1 MEEKNLEQLKKLAK
15 VFNTDNVITS
25 AEVEQVLKGIL
36 SIMASFRK
44 ENVQLTENNKQL
56 YIALLEDIKTEYQKT
71 IETIENK
78 GENLSNAFKIETKKA
93 QDKLEAEITKAQNLV
108 KQLQSIQVKD
118 GKDADEEVIVDKV
131 LEKIK
136 LPEYEEFIL
145 DDKGE
150 QIVEEIN
157 SLPIEDKYKIDAKH
171 IKNLP
176 EQVVYRGGG
185 VSGIKE
191 IIAGTN
197 ITVDNSNLGY
207 PVISSTGGGGGS
219 GSPGGS
225 DTQVQFNDGGSFGG
239 DAGMTYNKTTDTLT
253 LAGAI
258 NMESANIED
267 SDASHYL
274 SIKTTSN
281 LTANRDFTIVPG
293 DAARTLTM
301 AGNINVA
308 ANFTTSGANALTL
321 TTTGATNV
329 TLPTTGT
336 LATLIGTESLSN
348 KTLDGAKLVNGGYFA
363 DANGNEQIIFN
374 TTTSAINEF
383 TFTNA
388 ATGNSPSIAATGGNT
403 DINVN
408 LVPKGAGR
416 VTATGVNIPTISS
429 TDTFTNKTMTAS
441 SNVLGGVT
449 MTLGS
454 DATGDIYY
462 RNSGGVLTR
471 LPIGSSTQVLTVS
484 GGLPTWAAAGG
495 GGGSP
500 GGSGS
505 ELQYRGGASTFSA
518 VSGSSV
524 SSEGYLTLAP
534 TASTSGTPNL
544 LTLTGPTHTTLTA
557 STEAN
562 DVFWDF
568 ARTVQFSTGAL
579 TNQRAVYI
587 TAPTYSFVGASTLT
601 TASTLAI
608 SGAPVA
614 GTNATIT
621 NAYALDVI
629 GGITHV
635 GGQLA
640 VNGGSAGSPG
650 LYFDL
655 NNTAGFFSS
664 TTGTIGFTA
673 SGSSRYTINS
683 TDIRSTGTGF
693 VLPRNLGT
701 DGLMLYTSGDTNTG
715 VGTPGSDVFNIIT
728 GGVKA
733 LTADASQRVGVGVAS
748 GSITAALH
756 IKASTTS
763 TASLRLDAGTAPT
776 SPNEGDLWADSTQK
790 GIVMFANGIKQVSSG
805 TIFTQTA
812 NTSVSATT
820 TETTLLG
827 SGVGTLTLPANF
839 WVPSKT
845 IKIKVTCSDIDTDAT
860 PGTWTIRGKYGS
872 TTIVSHAG
880 TPTAS
885 QTNGTGDT
893 EIILTCRTAGASGTI
908 AGYIKTTYG
917 YTGVSTFMGT
927 TTSTTTVN
935 TTASGAIGVTMQFG
949 NSNAGN
955 NITSLISIV
964 EVIN

>member
-71 IETIENK
+71 IETLENK

-93 QDKLEAEITKAQNLV
+93 QDKFEAEIIKAQNLV

-157 SLPIEDKYKIDAKH
+157 SLPIEDKYKIDASH

-176 EQVVYRGGG
+176 ISKDVGVGARFLQYLADVNISEPTDGQVLTYDSTTRTWRN
-185 VSGIKE
+185 E
-191 IIAGTN
+191 
-197 ITVDNSNLGY
+197 NS
-207 PVISSTGGGGGS
+207 SGGGGG
-219 GSPGGS
+219 GTPGGS

-348 KTLDGAKLVNGGYFA
+348 KTLDEAKIINGGFIK
-363 DANGNEQIIFN
+363 DANNNELLIF
-374 TTTSAINEF
+374 TTTASAVNEL
-383 TFTNA
+383 TFANA
-388 ATGNSPSIAATGGNT
+388 ATGNAPKFSATGGDTNIS
-403 DINVN
+403 INF
-408 LVPKGAGR
+408 VPKG
-416 VTATGVNIPTISS
+416 TGTLQVNGTP
-429 TDTFTNKTMTAS
+429 
-441 SNVLGGVT
+441 
-449 MTLGS
+449 
-454 DATGDIYY
+454 
-462 RNSGGVLTR
+462 VLT
-471 LPIGSSTQVLTVS
+471 SMTV
-484 GGLPTWAAAGG
+484 AGTG
-495 GGGSP
+495 T
-500 GGSGS
+500 
-505 ELQYRGGASTFSA
+505 ELQYRSSATDLAA

-534 TASTSGTPNL
+534 TASTSGSPKL
-544 LTLTGPTHTTLTA
+544 LTITGPTHTTLTA
-557 STEAN
+557 STEAS
-562 DVFWDF
+562 DVLFSL

-587 TAPTYSFVGASTLT
+587 TAPTYGFVGASTIT
-601 TASTLAI
+601 TAATVSI

-621 NAYALDVI
+621 NAYALDVAS
-629 GGITHV
+629 GITHV
-635 GGQLA
+635 GGSLS

-655 NNTAGFFSS
+655 NKTAGFFSS
-664 TTGTIGFTA
+664 TTGTVGFTA

-693 VLPRNLGT
+693 ILTRNIGT
-701 DGLMLYTSGDTNTG
+701 DGLALAVTGDANTG
-715 VGTPGSDVFNIIT
+715 VGMPGSDVLNLIT
-728 GGVKA
+728 GGVIA
-733 LTADASQRVGVGVAS
+733 LQANATQQVKIRAGSSTGLLAAVGGIMNVNTTAVGNVGT
-748 GSITAALH
+748 GEDDLMTYSIP
-756 IKASTTS
+756 AST
-763 TASLRLDAGTAPT
+763 
-776 SPNEGDLWADSTQK
+776 
-790 GIVMFANGIKQVSSG
+790 
-805 TIFTQTA
+805 
-812 NTSVSATT
+812 
-820 TETTLLG
+820 LG
-827 SGVGTLTLPANF
+827 
-839 WVPSKT
+839 
-845 IKIKVTCSDIDTDAT
+845 
-860 PGTWTIRGKYGS
+860 
-872 TTIVSHAG
+872 
-880 TPTAS
+880 
-885 QTNGTGDT
+885 TNGAS
-893 EIILTCRTAGASGTI
+893 IRFRASGTI
-908 AGYIKTTYG
+908 ANNVNAKRIRVKYG
-917 YTGVSTFMGT
+917 GT
-927 TTSTTTVN
+927 TVLDTG
-935 TTASGAIGVTMQFG
+935 ASGIPVSAAIQWVLEGEIICTGATTQKCNANLSTNNATLASYVGYSTAAETLSGAVTVKLTG
-949 NSNAGN
+949 EAVAN
-955 NITSLISIV
+955 NDIV
-964 EVIN
+964 QETMTVSFVSAI